1 MAFLNVIDNPDQDIP
16 LLSVLMS
23 PIYGF
28 TAEDMAQLR
37 RECGGETLYVSL
49 LRAENERCVRVRDE
63 LTRFRAL
70 ASTMPADS
78 FINMLCTETGYENIV
93 RAMPGGESRLA
104 NIRLLEKYAAEYEAY
119 GYSGVSGFVRFA
131 ERLKKNRSDMESAN
145 VVSEN
150 ANVVRIMSI
159 HKSKGLEFPVCII
172 AGCGRKFVNDTDDL
186 RMHPQLGVGMRL
198 TDPETGVRRTTFIRE
213 AIGLATAES
222 ASAEELRVFYVAM
235 TRAKEKLILLSTVKN
250 IDTNLQ
256 KLAAQIT
263 EEETVPPYTVSNA
276 SGISEWLM
284 LCALRHP
291 NGNDLRRR
299 IEADDDII
307 LCTHYTPWDIRV
319 VYSEPQILSD
329 LPKAEAP
336 APVDEALKARI
347 ERDIS
352 FVYPYA
358 AQTKLAT
365 KVAASALAAEQAETE
380 ATLKRLIEQSYLT
393 EAQAN
398 AVDLTRVE
406 KFFTGPLGQRV
417 LHADRIYKEQRF
429 IVSIPA
435 GLTDKTLNGEDAAQ
449 PMILQGAVDCMFEEN
464 GSLYILDFKTDR
476 CYNKQELWERYGP
489 QLTLY
494 KEAMTRVM
502 NNEVK
507 DTVLYSFYMN
517 APVYAPGKE

>member
-1 MAFLNVIDNPDQDIP
+1 M
-16 LLSVLMS
+16 
-23 PIYGF
+23 
-28 TAEDMAQLR
+28 
-37 RECGGETLYVSL
+37 
-49 LRAENERCVRVRDE
+49 
-63 LTRFRAL
+63 
-70 ASTMPADS
+70 
-78 FINMLCTETGYENIV
+78 
-93 RAMPGGESRLA
+93 
-104 NIRLLEKYAAEYEAY
+104 
-119 GYSGVSGFVRFA
+119 
-131 ERLKKNRSDMESAN
+131 
-145 VVSEN
+145 
-150 ANVVRIMSI
+150 
-159 HKSKGLEFPVCII
+159 CII

-198 TDPETGVRRTTFIRE
+198 TDPETGVRRTAFIRE

-307 LCTHYTPWDIRV
+307 LRTHYTPWDIRV

-336 APVDEALKARI
+336 APVDEALKTRI

-380 ATLKRLIEQSYLT
+380 ATLSRPAFLSAKGLTPAERGTALHNFMQFADFSAASKDPEAELKRLIEQSYLT

-417 LHADRIYKEQRF
+417 LHADRVYKEQQF

-435 GLTDKTLNGEDAAQ
+435 GLTDKTLSGEDAAQ

-502 NNEVK
+502 NKEVK

>member
-1 MAFLNVIDNPDQDIP
+1 
-16 LLSVLMS
+16 
-23 PIYGF
+23 
-28 TAEDMAQLR
+28 
-37 RECGGETLYVSL
+37 
-49 LRAENERCVRVRDE
+49 
-63 LTRFRAL
+63 
-70 ASTMPADS
+70 MPADS

-198 TDPETGVRRTTFIRE
+198 TDPETGVRRTAFIRE

-307 LCTHYTPWDIRV
+307 LRTHYTPWDIRV

-336 APVDEALKARI
+336 APVDEALKTRI

-380 ATLKRLIEQSYLT
+380 ATLSRPAFLSAKGLTPAERGTALHNFMQFADFSAASKDPEAELKRLIEQSYLT

-417 LHADRIYKEQRF
+417 LHADRVYKEQQF

-435 GLTDKTLNGEDAAQ
+435 GLTDKTLSGEDAAQ

-502 NNEVK
+502 NKEVK